1 METTNTE
8 TPNPEYLKKLIEDVA
23 LIKEI
28 LFFNKNIKD
37 PEGEISNWAKKE
49 LKEARET
56 PEEEYVSLEEVKK
69 RILNR
74 E

>member
-8 TPNPEYLKKLIEDVA
+8 TPNPEYLKKLMEDVA

-37 PEGEISNWAKKE
+37 PEGELSDWAKRE
-49 LKEARET
+49 LNEAREI
-56 PEEEYVSLEEVKK
+56 PEEEYISLESVKK
-69 RILNR
+69 RILSKK
-74 E
+74 